1 MNPSGPP
8 YCVRPHNAVSTLLS
22 RPTCGVPSFAERV
35 ASESTVELPAPS
47 SGGPLRIFV
56 PRTFLDSKVTGRG
69 WRWER
74 NKAPEASEVRPQTLR
89 INSSRM
95 R

>member
-1 MNPSGPP
+1 MRSHIAAFTSYVSG
-8 YCVRPHNAVSTLLS
+8 RHADVSSVLEMVDYEL
-22 RPTCGVPSFAERV
+22 
-35 ASESTVELPAPS
+35 TVELPAPS

-74 NKAPEASEVRPQTLR
+74 KKALEASKVPPQLLR
-89 INSSRM
+89 
-95 R
+95 